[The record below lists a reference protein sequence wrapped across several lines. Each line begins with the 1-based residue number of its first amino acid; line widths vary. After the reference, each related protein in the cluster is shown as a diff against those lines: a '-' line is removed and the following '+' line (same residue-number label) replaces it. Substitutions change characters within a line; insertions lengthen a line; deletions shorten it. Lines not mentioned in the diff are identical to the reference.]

1 LANKTF
7 VEGILVF
14 QEGKMADT
22 ATTTPA
28 EIGDHIS
35 YHQSSKPRA
44 MSSTFVADDTDFHV
58 MEVDM
63 SVNGGLTYGA
73 TNPSNQI
80 LTITLYGAFESGVDP
95 GAAEAF
101 EIDGTGFTIAAT
113 SSDYTTTTDKFPFYL
128 IRCTFAVVPDGKT
141 VTIKTCSWETN

>member
-1 LANKTF
+1 
-7 VEGILVF
+7 
-14 QEGKMADT
+14 MADT

-44 MSSTFVADDTDFHV
+44 MSSTFVADDTDFHF

-63 SVNGGLTYGA
+63 RVKGGLTFGA

-80 LTITLYGAFESGVDP
+80 LTITLYGAFELGLDPETSGAIFP
-95 GAAEAF
+95 
-101 EIDGTGFTIAAT
+101 IDTTGFTVAAGE
-113 SSDYTTTTDKFPFYL
+113 SDYTTTTDKFPYYL
-128 IRCTFAVVPDGKT
+128 IRCTFAVVPDGET
-141 VTIKTCSWETN
+141 VTIKVCSWEH